1 VMKSSRV
8 ILGCLVSAL
17 LATAA
22 SAGWVPLTGEPVSL
36 SSLQGGSLVFGD
48 KELSEIELFGFGTE
62 GAIAPNAD
70 SVFVQ
75 GGQDDVTGDYGL
87 RFLLSWNAFSGQTVN
102 ANLNFKISVLPDY
115 DDYFIKD
122 VVLDITGSS
131 ATGTGGVNLGE
142 RVQNAEGDIIASLS
156 CSKQYNDGGAY
167 LTDYADFDPLK
178 AIWIRSKDIS
188 ITGGT
193 GTGGAG
199 HLSEFYQYYSQIP
212 EPATM
217 VLLGFGGLALLRRKC
232 RT

>member
-1 VMKSSRV
+1 MKSSRV

-36 SSLQGGSLVFGD
+36 SSLLGGSLVFGD
-48 KELSEIELFGFGTE
+48 KELSEIDVFGIGTG
-62 GAIAPNAD
+62 GAIAPDAC